1 MPSHYPPRPR
11 ALLSRP
17 PAPRNLPQSP
27 RQLICAGAGALRR
40 RKWSHSVARTPHLGV
55 AMESRGRRSRLSA
68 SHVRSVRPPDL
79 HLASPLLASTRTRLA
94 HVSIQAWFP
103 RPPGAHYVTPL
114 PYILRSTMKDRPRRL
129 CRRFLLS
136 RNRRGRRSHS
146 RPLASIS
153 TIDSFVVVLHWKAH
167 PRDTVR
173 SVGTYAA
180 QAPLARRQ
188 IQSSGTSHVPPWQN
202 AASTPPATP
211 HAKACSSPSFAQH
224 ACMGSACPPPPLVSC
239 WSPCVRT
246 SVFSALTTHS
256 VGRVCLLPACR
267 ASRSS
272 PALGVPA
279 AGRGR
284 RFRVG
289 CSSVS
294 WFSHHTHTHTLS
306 GVCASA
312 DSDGLAPSS

>member
-1 MPSHYPPRPR
+1 MEPF
-11 ALLSRP
+11 SRTH
-17 PAPRNLPQSP
+17 AASRGSD
-27 RQLICAGAGALRR
+27 
-40 RKWSHSVARTPHLGV
+40 GV
-55 AMESRGRRSRLSA
+55 ERGRRSRLSA

-146 RPLASIS
+146 RPLAPIS
-153 TIDSFVVVLHWKAH
+153 TIDSLVVVLHWKAH

-202 AASTPPATP
+202 AASTPLATP
-211 HAKACSSPSFAQH
+211 QAKAWSSPSFAQH
-224 ACMGSACPPPPLVSC
+224 AWA
-239 WSPCVRT
+239 R
-246 SVFSALTTHS
+246 H
-256 VGRVCLLPACR
+256 
-267 ASRSS
+267 
-272 PALGVPA
+272 
-279 AGRGR
+279 GR
-284 RFRVG
+284 RRPWSVVG
-289 CSSVS
+289 HRACAPVSS
-294 WFSHHTHTHTLS
+294 
-306 GVCASA
+306 
-312 DSDGLAPSS
+312 AP